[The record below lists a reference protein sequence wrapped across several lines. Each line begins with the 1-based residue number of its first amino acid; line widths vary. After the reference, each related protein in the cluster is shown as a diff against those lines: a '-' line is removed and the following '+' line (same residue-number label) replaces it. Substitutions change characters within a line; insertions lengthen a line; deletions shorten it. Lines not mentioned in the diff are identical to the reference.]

1 MYATE
6 VLEFEALRA
15 LVGRYVRSPLGRA
28 ELERIAP
35 SSDRAAVETALAE
48 SGEGIEYLRAAS
60 QPQTAARGAAIRVR
74 FDGIADP
81 VSAIARLRIE
91 GATLEAR
98 EIFELARLLDLA
110 AEARSILV
118 SAGARFPRLAA
129 HAAAIADLRELA
141 RELSG
146 KILPDGTLADHAS
159 VALARLRRDIERQ
172 RGAIQHSLER
182 FLRAHHEDGTLQ
194 EDFVTIRNDRFVVPV
209 VTGRERRFDIV
220 FHVASRNS
228 HMRFL

>member
-28 ELERIAP
+28 ELERVAP

-48 SGEGIEYLRAAS
+48 SGEGMEYLRVAS

-74 FDGIADP
+74 FEGLADP

-98 EIFELARLLDLA
+98 EIFEVARLLDLA

-118 SAGARFPRLAA
+118 AAGARFPRLAA
-129 HAAAIADLRELA
+129 HAAVIADLRELA

-172 RGAIQHSLER
+172 RTAIQHSLER
-182 FLRAHHEDGTLQ
+182 FLRAHHEDGTLS
-194 EDFVTIRNDRFVVPV
+194 
-209 VTGRERRFDIV
+209 GRLRHD
-220 FHVASRNS
+220 SQ
-228 HMRFL
+228 